1 MLKYLVKLTQDLM
14 IAGLS
19 MGFIYAYV
27 KNNFRKIGKNVLL
40 AVAGASFAAAIVLA
54 FFIQT
59 TNKIN
64 QGYVNL
70 TMYGIFVGA
79 FLLFTV
85 ANIPPLRNKFKL
97 ITETATVITGSL
109 MIFSII
115 FYIFPTIFLYPFNFD
130 LSGNTIFS
138 TEFIFRIAGMF
149 FGTLLCFLAA
159 LAAVKC
165 LSPLKQN
172 KALIFALCALAVNA
186 LLYSGRAVQVLRTR
200 LIIKSSTLTFN
211 IIKITLNHYREFIF
225 ASILTALVLSIYTI
239 TTNRKITEDYSNKA
253 QLRKIKARMRRMRR
267 WAVLFI
273 VCAVIATVNLT
284 VIDAYNN
291 KEPESAPVEDPVI
304 DGESVLV
311 PFEMVEDG
319 HLHRFGYTTPD
330 GILVKFIVVMK
341 PGSSTYGVGLDACD
355 ICGDAGYYEQN
366 DQIVCR
372 RCGVVMNTNTIGFRG
387 GCNPIVFEYTVH
399 DGLIDIPASE
409 LIANQDEFK

>member
-1 MLKYLVKLTQDLM
+1 MLKYFVKLTQDLM

-19 MGFIYAYV
+19 IGFIYAYV
-27 KNNFRKIGKNVLL
+27 KNNFRKIGKNILH
-40 AVAGASFAAAIVLA
+40 AVIGASFIAAIVLA

-70 TMYGIFVGA
+70 TMYCIFVGA
-79 FLLFTV
+79 FLLWGI
-85 ANIPPLRNKFKL
+85 ANIPLLRNK
-97 ITETATVITGSL
+97 IRIISEIATYVTGSL

-138 TEFIFRIAGMF
+138 TEFIFRIAGML
-149 FGTLLCFLAA
+149 FGALLCYLAA
-159 LAAVKC
+159 LSAGKC
-165 LSPLKQN
+165 LASLNQN
-172 KALIFALCALAVNA
+172 KALIFTLCALFVNA
-186 LLYSGRAVQVLRTR
+186 LLYSGRAIQVLRTR
-200 LIIKSSTLTFN
+200 LIIKSSPLTFN
-211 IIKITLNHYREFIF
+211 IIKITLNYYKDFIF
-225 ASILTALVLSIYTI
+225 ASMAVALILVILVILN
-239 TTNRKITEDYSNKA
+239 NREVTEEYSNKA

-273 VCAVIATVNLT
+273 VCAVIAVVNLT

-291 KEPESAPVEDPVI
+291 REPASAPVEDPI
-304 DGESVLV
+304 LEGESVLV

-355 ICGDAGYYEQN
+355 ICGDAGYYERN

-399 DGLIDIPASE
+399 DGLIDIPVSE
-409 LIANQDEFK
+409 LIANQNEFK